1 MGLPGISRIIN
12 FNDRERLPPNRL
24 LKSPGAAPGG
34 RHNGGSECESKISMA
49 YTCDLGGG
57 QHVYLDNVGDQTA
70 VTLASTGPGQQQQ
83 SGSQFTTGPWTQA
96 PEFFRI
102 DPGVVIKLTTAQG
115 AQFLQLQGQQ
125 LGWMVQPPTLA
136 NAQQMQT
143 STVAAMP
150 GGSMPPMQP
159 MTSTTTGTAPKMEP
173 MQPMQPMQPMAPMP
187 PMQMGN
193 MSMNTQPME
202 MRMGNMAMRMGEAP
216 NQGAQRKFCSQCGTP
231 VQPSDRFCASCGH
244 QLSS

>member
-1 MGLPGISRIIN
+1 
-12 FNDRERLPPNRL
+12 
-24 LKSPGAAPGG
+24 
-34 RHNGGSECESKISMA
+34 MA

-159 MTSTTTGTAPKMEP
+159 MASTTTGTAPKMRCPDAAHATHAAYGSHGSHADGQYVDEYP
-173 MQPMQPMQPMAPMP
+173 AD
-187 PMQMGN
+187 GN
-193 MSMNTQPME
+193 AHGQY
-202 MRMGNMAMRMGEAP
+202 
-216 NQGAQRKFCSQCGTP
+216 
-231 VQPSDRFCASCGH
+231 GH
-244 QLSS
+244 AHGGSS